1 MIDLQLAQK
10 SLPELKFAL
19 PGEWW
24 QVPLHDEVSARAS
37 IRRLI
42 DARVG
47 RADEHSLLRDSM
59 RRQLFDGLAAAIE
72 GDGQSMTIA
81 LDVIEGVPF
90 SASFTLYLPP
100 LGMTPAV
107 GTAPAEVMRVL
118 EAGLAAMPD
127 LHPETVAR
135 FATTDSEVL
144 RTHHI
149 RQVAAADEDDA
160 GDALPT
166 LVAQYWLTIPE
177 TKRVILIVFSTV
189 FVDLEQV
196 MLDFFDSIVRALR
209 WEDQD
214 SST

>member
-1 MIDLQLAQK
+1 MVDRQLPHTP
-10 SLPELKFAL
+10 LPELKFAL
-19 PGEWW
+19 PGEWR

-47 RADEHSLLRDSM
+47 RADEHAQLRDSM

-72 GDGQSMTIA
+72 GDGQSMTVA

-90 SASFTLYLPP
+90 SASFTVYLPP

-107 GTAPAEVMRVL
+107 GTFPAEVMRVL
-118 EAGLAAMPD
+118 QAGLEAMPD
-127 LHPETVAR
+127 QHPETMIR
-135 FATTDSEVL
+135 FAATGSEAL

-149 RQVAAADEDDA
+149 RQVAAAGESHA

-166 LVAQYWLTIPE
+166 LVAQYWLTIPV
-177 TKRVILIVFSTV
+177 TTRVMLVVFSTV

-196 MLDFFDSIVRALR
+196 MLNFFDSIVRASH
-209 WEDQD
+209 WE
-214 SST
+214 